1 MKNLPNK
8 KQDFADKDIQGY
20 REIFKNYDLRD
31 QEIRE
36 LKNHFEEMA
45 HLLVDVWLDKKE
57 CYKNIELP
65 NKNKLPE

>member
-1 MKNLPNK
+1 
-8 KQDFADKDIQGY
+8 
-20 REIFKNYDLRD
+20 
-31 QEIRE
+31 
-36 LKNHFEEMA
+36 MA